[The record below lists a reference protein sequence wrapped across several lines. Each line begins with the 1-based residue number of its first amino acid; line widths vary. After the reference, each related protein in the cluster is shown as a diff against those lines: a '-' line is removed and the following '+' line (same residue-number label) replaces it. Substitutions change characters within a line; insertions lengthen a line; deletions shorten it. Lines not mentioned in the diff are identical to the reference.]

1 MSAISRK
8 SLTPLRSCCKTSSE
22 KTRAL
27 AAWCMASQAFRWAP
41 RSSWKSFSRWR
52 GKRGSVM
59 RVQLAPLDPML
70 AGLPHGV
77 GGFYDARII
86 SIAGPSSRKGT
97 SRGIPDFLSHDTD
110 RWALHL
116 LQRGRPERRADAA
129 PAARTPLF
137 IADVR
142 AALRPAFRSLS
153 LCRARLPG
161 LRTQRLAG
169 PENLRVYVRSLRRDH
184 ESLHRSAR
192 ALALHAVHAG
202 LRRPR
207 GFSHGPGPYRADR
220 GAHRPG
226 RRGTQRMPGG
236 KLEAEAGLLGRSLW
250 QRKHSSHQSP
260 VTANDADAPCRERS

>member
-27 AAWCMASQAFRWAP
+27 AAWYMASQAFRSAP

-52 GKRGSVM
+52 SK
-59 RVQLAPLDPML
+59 
-70 AGLPHGV
+70 
-77 GGFYDARII
+77 
-86 SIAGPSSRKGT
+86 KGT
-97 SRGIPDFLSHDTD
+97 SRGTPDFLSHHTD

-116 LQRGRPERRADAA
+116 LQRGRPQRRADAS
-129 PAARTPLF
+129 PAARTSLF

-153 LCRARLPG
+153 PCRARLPG

-169 PENLRVYVRSLRRDH
+169 PENIRVYVRSLRPDH
-184 ESLHRSAR
+184 ASLHRSAW

-202 LRRPR
+202 LRRTR
-207 GFSHGPGPYRADR
+207 GVSHGHGPSGADR
-220 GAHRPG
+220 RAHRPG
-226 RRGTQRMPGG
+226 CCGG
-236 KLEAEAGLLGRSLW
+236 
-250 QRKHSSHQSP
+250 
-260 VTANDADAPCRERS
+260 